1 MNDRNLLY
9 AGALVSM
16 MRALLIASGLVL
28 AGAAWAQEPAQ
39 VGGALLEDHCASC
52 HAVGKAG
59 DSPRPAAPAFRTLS
73 RSFDLDEF
81 TQKLQRGLASG
92 HPDMPEFKFSEDDA
106 RAVTAYLRSIQE

>member
-1 MNDRNLLY
+1 MK
-9 AGALVSM
+9 
-16 MRALLIASGLVL
+16 ALLIASSLL
-28 AGAAWAQEPAQ
+28 FAAAALAQEPAQ
-39 VGGALLEDHCASC
+39 RGRALLEDHCESC
-52 HAVGKAG
+52 HAVGKTG

-106 RAVTAYLRSIQE
+106 RAVTAYLRSIQD